1 MRTIDVMTD
10 YVTRLHAAIAK
21 KGTPA
26 LVGLDPRWASL
37 PDDIRRAADDQPGNE
52 LQRRSWAYEVFCS
65 KVIDV
70 VAPLVPAV
78 KPQVAFFEECGPS
91 GMTALERVI
100 RHARSAGLLVVADAK
115 RGDIGT
121 TAEAYAAAWL
131 AGENPDVAPYAAD
144 ALTVSPYLGPDT
156 LLPFVE
162 TAKNRGAGLYIL
174 VRTSNP
180 ESGIF
185 QELVADGRNVYQHV
199 AAEVERLSEATR
211 GGSKY
216 GFVGAVV
223 GATYP
228 EELKQLRGQMPS
240 SPLLVPGYG
249 AQGGTAADV
258 AESFDSDGLGALI
271 NSSRGVI
278 FAYEKQP
285 FRELAVAKGWEAAV
299 EASARHF
306 IADLRANTPASRLV
320 RA

>member
-1 MRTIDVMTD
+1 
-10 YVTRLHAAIAK
+10 
-21 KGTPA
+21 
-26 LVGLDPRWASL
+26 
-37 PDDIRRAADDQPGNE
+37 
-52 LQRRSWAYEVFCS
+52 
-65 KVIDV
+65 
-70 VAPLVPAV
+70 
-78 KPQVAFFEECGPS
+78 
-91 GMTALERVI
+91 VI
-100 RHARSAGLLVVADAK
+100 RHARSAGLLVIADAK
-115 RGDIGT
+115 RGDIGS

-131 AGENPDVAPYAAD
+131 AGENPDAAPYAAD

-156 LLPFVE
+156 LIPFVDI
-162 TAKNRGAGLYIL
+162 AKKHGAGLYVL

-199 AAEVERLSEATR
+199 AAEVGRLAEATR
-211 GGSKY
+211 GGSAY

-240 SPLLVPGYG
+240 APLLVPGYG

-258 AESFDSDGLGALI
+258 AESFDGDGFGALI

-285 FRELAVAKGWEAAV
+285 FRELAVAKGWESAV
-299 EASARHF
+299 EAAAKHF
-306 IADLRANTPASRLV
+306 VADLKTNTPAGRLSSS
-320 RA
+320 